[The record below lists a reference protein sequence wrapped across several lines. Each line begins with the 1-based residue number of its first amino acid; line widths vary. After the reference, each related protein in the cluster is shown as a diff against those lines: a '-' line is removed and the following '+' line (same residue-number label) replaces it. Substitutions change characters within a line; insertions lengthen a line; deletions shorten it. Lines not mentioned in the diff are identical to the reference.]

1 MGMKVDQREVEHVA
15 MLARIELTEEEKD
28 LYSEQLSTILEFFDR
43 LKEVDTE
50 GVPPTSHVVDLVN
63 VYRPDQVRPGLGVE
77 AVLRNAPDRANRFFR
92 VPKILD

>member
-1 MGMKVDQREVEHVA
+1 MFMKVDRKEVEYVA
-15 MLARIELTEEEKD
+15 MLARIELSEDEKD
-28 LYSEQLSTILEFFDR
+28 LYSEQLSTILDFFDR

-50 GVPPTSHVVDLVN
+50 NVPPTSHVLDLVN
-63 VYRPDQVRPGLGVE
+63 AYRPDQVRPSPGVE